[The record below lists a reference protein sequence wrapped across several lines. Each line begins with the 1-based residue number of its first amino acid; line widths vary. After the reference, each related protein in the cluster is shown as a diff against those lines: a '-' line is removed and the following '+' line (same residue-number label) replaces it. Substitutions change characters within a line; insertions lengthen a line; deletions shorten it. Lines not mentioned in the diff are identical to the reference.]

1 MSAFTLGRLAE
12 ALGATLHGD
21 AGQLVRGVAPLE
33 SAGPEEISFVTSPKY
48 QRLAAAS
55 AAGALVVGPEVPD
68 LERTLLR
75 VASPPAALIT
85 LLRLFHPNPPVEPGV
100 HHAAWV
106 APEARVHPTAAV
118 GPGAVIE
125 GDAVIGPRTFVGA
138 LTYVGRG
145 AVLGADVMLYP
156 RVVIRDGV
164 RIGDRVIVH
173 PGAVLGAD
181 GFGYAFD
188 GSAHQKIPQVGG
200 LIIEDD
206 VEIGANSAIDRAT
219 MGATIVRRGTKI
231 DNLVQ
236 IGHNCDIGEHVILVG
251 QVGVS
256 GSCKI
261 GNRAVLAGQVGVADH
276 VSIGEG
282 AILTAQTGVA
292 GDVPAGEVWAGY
304 PARPATQ
311 MRRIWVAEAML
322 PELLKRVRSLE
333 KQVRELGS
341 RADG

>member
-55 AAGALVVGPEVPD
+55 GAGALVVGPEVPD

-106 APEARVHPTAAV
+106 APEARVHPTAAI

-236 IGHNCDIGEHVILVG
+236 IGHNCDIGEHVILVA

-261 GNRAVLAGQVGVADH
+261 GNRAVLAGQVGVSDH
-276 VSIGEG
+276 VTVGAG
-282 AILTAQTGVA
+282 AIVTAQSGVK
-292 GDVPAGEVWAGY
+292 GEVPAGEVWSGY
-304 PARPATQ
+304 PARPSTEF
-311 MRRIWVAEAML
+311 RRIWAAEAML

-333 KQVRELGS
+333 KQVRELGGFP
-341 RADG
+341 DD